1 MKYKWLLFDADGTL
15 FDYDLA
21 EKIALKKSIEEIG
34 LQYDDSV
41 LRVYRK
47 FNGDLWVQFENGKI
61 KPDELKVKRF
71 SLLLNHYNFNYDNHR
86 LSLIYVD
93 HLADCSILIDG
104 TENVIKQLSGKYKLL
119 LITNGLK
126 SVQRKRFNNS
136 SIKNYFQDIII
147 SEEIGVAKPDPKM
160 LEYAAT
166 KMNSTNKNEM
176 LLVGDSLTSDIK
188 AGNNFG
194 IDTCWFNPEGKKN
207 ESGFKITYEIKSLD
221 KLLDILK

>member
-15 FDYDLA
+15 FDYNLA
-21 EKIALKKSIEEIG
+21 EKIALQKSIEEIG
-34 LQYDDSV
+34 LKYDDSV

-71 SLLLNHYNFNYDNHR
+71 SLLLNHYNFDYDNYK

-221 KLLDILK
+221 KLLDI